1 MDRKLFWNREKYRTI
16 LNSYTAAINNFEN
29 IEQDYDFFVWNE
41 IPDNYKQSFYE
52 NESNINPVEES
63 YEDWTLKLTR
73 RPEPYFSVCIHN
85 NIIVSSLS
93 SSQFHEDRMV
103 NLWHTLQGHRNIE
116 IGKIVFLNM
125 LLFIHFCDRRNISAW
140 DVTSA
145 QVDEFLTNNGFE

>member
-1 MDRKLFWNREKYRTI
+1 MDRKLFWNREKYRAI
-16 LNSYTAAINNFEN
+16 LNGYTEAINNFDN

-41 IPDNYKQSFYE
+41 IPENYKQSFYE
-52 NESNINPVEES
+52 NESNINPVDES

-73 RPEPYFSVCIHN
+73 RPAPYFSVCIYN

-103 NLWHTLQGHRNIE
+103 NLWHTLQGHRNIG